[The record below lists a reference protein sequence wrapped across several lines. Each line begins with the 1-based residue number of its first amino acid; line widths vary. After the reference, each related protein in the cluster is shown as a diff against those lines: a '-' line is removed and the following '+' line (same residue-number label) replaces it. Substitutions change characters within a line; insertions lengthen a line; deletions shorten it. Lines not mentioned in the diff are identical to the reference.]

1 MRSLNDGVCSCLSG
15 KYNARLGICND
26 CHISCAECDGPDSN
40 HCTECKDNSTIS
52 ETDGTCTCDEGYYLY
67 IQYND

>member
-40 HCTECKDNSTIS
+40 HCTECKDNILHHK
-52 ETDGTCTCDEGYYLY
+52 YKYHQFQKL
-67 IQYND
+67 